1 MSMHSI
7 RRSLVRVVRRA
18 STPTALGAVPLLVPP
33 CRCGRSPYSTSTAAL
48 TDAPIP
54 LDDGAHFPLQ
64 GDDMQPWTRAER
76 RRKAKLAVDL
86 RLPHEMYPA
95 ARAVRRTV
103 HAHLGPTNSGKTH
116 AAIEAL
122 RAAESGVYCGPLRL
136 LAWEIHDR
144 LGSLGVPCTLRT
156 GQETREVVGAQ
167 HTSCTIE
174 MCALHEPLDVGV
186 LDEIQMLSHP
196 ERGWA
201 WSRALLGLPAR
212 ELHVCGSADAL
223 PLLRTL
229 VERCGDKLVLH
240 EYERLTPLDVSEGS
254 LRGDL
259 RRVEAGDCVVAFSRR
274 EIFQLKQ
281 QVEVDTGLK
290 CGVIYG
296 SLPPETRREQARQHR
311 KPTPPLP
318 FPSHPFQ
325 TSLRRS

>member
-54 LDDGAHFPLQ
+54 LDDGRTSRCKVTTCSHGHEQSGGGRRSWPLTCGFHTKCTQ
-64 GDDMQPWTRAER
+64 RRAPSAPPSTLTSGRPTAAR
-76 RRKAKLAVDL
+76 RR
-86 RLPHEMYPA
+86 P
-95 ARAVRRTV
+95 
-103 HAHLGPTNSGKTH
+103 
-116 AAIEAL
+116 AIEAL

-259 RRVEAGDCVVAFSRR
+259 RQVEAGDCVVAFSRR

-296 SLPPETRREQARQHR
+296 SLPPETRREQAQHQ
-311 KPTPPLP
+311 PTPPLP